1 MEPGESIPN
10 LPAIV
15 APLLSLRRRAF
26 NLGLLCGVNS
36 STTRDKASRKFRR
49 KASFA
54 WAPPLHDIWSFASI
68 CFIIQTSLKREGAV
82 ELCRDNG
89 RPSQNMTQ
97 RAREWGAGRSKHTAL
112 ILSQGPARV
121 RVISAPEPLKA
132 ATKARIKAWIH
143 RVGVILEAIQV
154 STKTD
159 LHKFLFRFV
168 WRCGCVLWKRRGVE
182 TSLRQRTMPWESDT
196 LFDDRVPTKTSITY

>member
-15 APLLSLRRRAF
+15 APLLALRRRAF

-97 RAREWGAGRSKHTAL
+97 RAREWGSWQKQTHSLDTLARSRESPRDFSPRAIESGDKSSDKSL
-112 ILSQGPARV
+112 DSQGWSYSRGY
-121 RVISAPEPLKA
+121 S
-132 ATKARIKAWIH
+132 
-143 RVGVILEAIQV
+143 GF
-154 STKTD
+154 
-159 LHKFLFRFV
+159 HK
-168 WRCGCVLWKRRGVE
+168 
-182 TSLRQRTMPWESDT
+182 
-196 LFDDRVPTKTSITY
+196 DRSS